1 MEIKKAKL
9 LVEDILDICAQ
20 LGEENL
26 NDSCTGIYNDLQ
38 VSTSVEQVVL
48 ISRELMIFIND
59 SPWESIDGGEDLR
72 NDIEKIFDE
81 LIEEFEEF

>member
-20 LGEENL
+20 LGEDNL
-26 NDSCTGIYNDLQ
+26 DNSCIGIYNDLQ
-38 VSTSVEQVVL
+38 ASTSVEQVVL
-48 ISRELMIFIND
+48 ISRELMIFVGD
-59 SPWESIDGGEDLR
+59 SPWDEMDGGEDLR
-72 NDIEKIFDE
+72 NEIEKIFNE

>member
-9 LVEDILDICAQ
+9 LVEDILDICSQ
-20 LGEENL
+20 LGEDNL

-38 VSTSVEQVVL
+38 AAKSVEEIVL
-48 ISRELMIFIND
+48 ISRELMIFVGD
-59 SPWESIDGGEDLR
+59 SPWDLVDGGDDLK
-72 NDIEKIFDE
+72 NEIEIIFNE

>member
-20 LGEENL
+20 LDEDNL

-38 VSTSVEQVVL
+38 ASKSIEEVIL
-48 ISRELMIFIND
+48 ISRELMVFVGD
-59 SPWESIDGGEDLR
+59 SPWSEMDGGDDLR
-72 NDIEKIFDE
+72 NDIEIIFNE

>member
-9 LVEDILDICAQ
+9 LVEDILDICTQ

-26 NDSCTGIYNDLQ
+26 NDSCSGIYNDLQ
-38 VSTSVEQVVL
+38 VATSVEQIVL
-48 ISRELMIFIND
+48 ISRELMIFVGD
-59 SPWESIDGGEDLR
+59 SPWDEMDGGEDLK
-72 NDIEKIFDE
+72 NEIEKIFNE

>member
-20 LGEENL
+20 LGEDNL
-26 NDSCTGIYNDLQ
+26 NDSCSGIYNDLQ
-38 VSTSVEQVVL
+38 MAKSVEEVVL
-48 ISRELMIFIND
+48 ISRELMIFVGD
-59 SPWESIDGGEDLR
+59 SPWDDMDGGEELR
-72 NDIEKIFDE
+72 NEIEKIFNE